1 MVTVYIALVLFLL
14 LLSGLL
20 ALQLYGFWK
29 LRASHRLLRTDISS
43 LERTINSGIGHI
55 EDSLRLSSE
64 LRLTRSLPPLRD
76 WAARPDLLLELT
88 HHIQTEQPKVIVE
101 CGSGGSTVVL
111 ARCVEMNGIGH
122 VYSLEHSPE
131 YADKTRQEIARHQLA
146 SFATVFTAPL
156 RRYDINGE
164 QWLWYSFET
173 LPADKI
179 DLLVIDGPPGST
191 GYLARYPAGA
201 LLFKDLSM
209 HAAVFLDDADRS
221 DEREILR
228 RWSLEFPAYQQ
239 QLRATRYGCAVLRK
253 EIQERGLASMQ
264 RAVGF

>member
-1 MVTVYIALVLFLL
+1 MCYAEIALVLFLL

-20 ALQLYGFWK
+20 ALQLYGYWK

-64 LRLTRSLPPLRD
+64 LKLTRSLPPLRD

-88 HHIQTEQPKVIVE
+88 HHIQAEQPKVIVE
-101 CGSGGSTVVL
+101 CGSGSSTVVL

-122 VYSLEHSPE
+122 VYSLEDSSRARH
-131 YADKTRQEIARHQLA
+131 KTRQELARHQLA

-164 QWLWYSFET
+164 EWFWYSFEA
-173 LPADKI
+173 LPQNKI
-179 DLLVIDGPPGST
+179 DLLVIDGPPGHT
-191 GYLARYPAGA
+191 APLEQ
-201 LLFKDLSM
+201 
-209 HAAVFLDDADRS
+209 DD
-221 DEREILR
+221 E
-228 RWSLEFPAYQQ
+228 
-239 QLRATRYGCAVLRK
+239 
-253 EIQERGLASMQ
+253 
-264 RAVGF
+264 